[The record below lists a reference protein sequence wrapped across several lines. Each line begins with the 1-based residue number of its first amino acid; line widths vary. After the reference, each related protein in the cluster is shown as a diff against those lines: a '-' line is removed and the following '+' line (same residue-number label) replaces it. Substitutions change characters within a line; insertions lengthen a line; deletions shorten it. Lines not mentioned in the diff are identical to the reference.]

1 MKDVSKFLLAVV
13 DDCEALL
20 NYDVDTSDWD
30 WNLKARMRG
39 IRTSLDDAMR
49 QATELYE
56 DTSQRVFC
64 IEVES
69 VVEQRIKVL
78 AKTEEHA
85 IERAAEEA
93 EIRLRLT
100 LGREHDYDVS
110 SSAISI
116 GDESPQDDDPEVEVN
131 YDD

>member
-1 MKDVSKFLLAVV
+1 MNDPSKFLMAVV

-30 WNLKARMRG
+30 WNLKVRMRG

-49 QATELYE
+49 QATELHE

-69 VVEQRIKVL
+69 VIEQRIKVL
-78 AKTEEHA
+78 AKTEADA

-93 EIRLRLT
+93 EIRFRLT
-100 LGREHDYDVS
+100 LGKEHDYDVS
-110 SSAISI
+110 SSAISL
-116 GDESPQDDDPEVEVN
+116 GDESPLDDDADLEIN
-131 YDD
+131 YE